1 MGKLRD
7 DFNVFKEQQVEL
19 NQSLTQRLRLLEDQ
33 NQNSVRRFNE
43 NNEKYAS
50 VVQISNI
57 SEKLISF
64 DDRIKRLEAPNTVN
78 NQVTYVLVLRTKDL
92 EIELQNKL
100 PGSKYQ

>member
-43 NNEKYAS
+43 NNEKFAS
-50 VVQISNI
+50 VVQIRNI

-64 DDRIKRLEAPNTVN
+64 DARIKKLEDPITVN
-78 NQVTYVLVLRTKDL
+78 NQVIFAFSIKNQRFS
-92 EIELQNKL
+92 N
-100 PGSKYQ
+100 

>member
-43 NNEKYAS
+43 NNEQFAT

-64 DDRIKRLEAPNTVN
+64 DARIKRLEDPITVN
-78 NQVTYVLVLRTKDL
+78 NQVTFAFILKLTIQKL
-92 EIELQNKL
+92 KLQNKFAE
-100 PGSKYQ
+100 SKYK

>member
-7 DFNVFKEQQVEL
+7 DFNVFKSQQVEL

-33 NQNSVRRFNE
+33 NQNSVRGFNE
-43 NNEKYAS
+43 NNEQFAT

-64 DDRIKRLEAPNTVN
+64 DDRIKKLEDQITVN
-78 NQVTYVLVLRTKDL
+78 NKVTFFLVLKTNDS
-92 EIELQNKL
+92 EIKILK
-100 PGSKYQ
+100 

>member
-1 MGKLRD
+1 MKKMSKLRN
-7 DFNVFKEQQVEL
+7 DFNIFKEQQVEL

-43 NNEKYAS
+43 NNEKVAS

-64 DDRIKRLEAPNTVN
+64 DARIKRLEDPITVN
-78 NQVTYVLVLRTKDL
+78 NQVTFVLV
-92 EIELQNKL
+92 
-100 PGSKYQ
+100 

>member
-7 DFNVFKEQQVEL
+7 DFNVFKSQQVEL

-33 NQNSVRRFNE
+33 NQNSVRGFNE
-43 NNEKYAS
+43 NNEQFAT

-64 DDRIKRLEAPNTVN
+64 DDRIKRLEDPITVN
-78 NQVTYVLVLRTKDL
+78 NQVIFDFILKLTIQKLK
-92 EIELQNKL
+92 LQNKFAE
-100 PGSKYQ
+100 SKY

>member
-7 DFNVFKEQQVEL
+7 DINVFKEQQVEL

-43 NNEKYAS
+43 NNEQFAT

-78 NQVTYVLVLRTKDL
+78 NQVTYV
-92 EIELQNKL
+92 
-100 PGSKYQ
+100 

>member
-19 NQSLTQRLRLLEDQ
+19 NQSLTQRLILLEDQ

-43 NNEKYAS
+43 NTKQFAS
-50 VVQISNI
+50 VVQIRNI

-64 DDRIKRLEAPNTVN
+64 DDRIKRLEDPITVN
-78 NQVTYVLVLRTKDL
+78 NQVKFDFILNLTIQKLK
-92 EIELQNKL
+92 LQNKFAE
-100 PGSKYQ
+100 SKY

>member
-64 DDRIKRLEAPNTVN
+64 DDRIKKLEDQITVN
-78 NQVTYVLVLRTKDL
+78 NQVTFVLVLKTNDS
-92 EIELQNKL
+92 EIKNQE
-100 PGSKYQ
+100 

>member
-43 NNEKYAS
+43 NNEQFAT

-64 DDRIKRLEAPNTVN
+64 DARIKRLENPITVN
-78 NQVTYVLVLRTKDL
+78 NQVTYVLV
-92 EIELQNKL
+92 
-100 PGSKYQ
+100 

>member
-1 MGKLRD
+1 MSKLRN

-19 NQSLTQRLRLLEDQ
+19 NQSLTQRLRLLENQ

-43 NNEKYAS
+43 NNEKVAS

-64 DDRIKRLEAPNTVN
+64 DARIKRLEDPITVN
-78 NQVTYVLVLRTKDL
+78 NQVTFVLV
-92 EIELQNKL
+92 
-100 PGSKYQ
+100 

>member
-1 MGKLRD
+1 MSKLRN
-7 DFNVFKEQQVEL
+7 DFNIFKEQQVEL

-43 NNEKYAS
+43 NNEKVAS

-64 DDRIKRLEAPNTVN
+64 DARIKRLEDPITVN
-78 NQVTYVLVLRTKDL
+78 NQVTFVLV
-92 EIELQNKL
+92 
-100 PGSKYQ
+100 

>member
-1 MGKLRD
+1 MSKLRN
-7 DFNVFKEQQVEL
+7 DFNVFKEQQEEL

-33 NQNSVRRFNE
+33 NQNSVRGFNE
-43 NNEKYAS
+43 NNEQFAT

>member
-19 NQSLTQRLRLLEDQ
+19 NQSLTQRLRLLKDQ

-43 NNEKYAS
+43 NTEQFAS
-50 VVQISNI
+50 VVQIRNI

-78 NQVTYVLVLRTKDL
+78 NQVTYVLVLKTKDL